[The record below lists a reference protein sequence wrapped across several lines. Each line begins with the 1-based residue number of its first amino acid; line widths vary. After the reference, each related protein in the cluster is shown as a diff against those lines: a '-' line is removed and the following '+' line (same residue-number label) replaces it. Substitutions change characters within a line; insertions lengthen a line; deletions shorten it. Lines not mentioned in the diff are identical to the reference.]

1 MSDVFSWLFLR
12 DEEFLKYV
20 SISVFKASGRGG
32 QKVNKTSS
40 AVRMVFEP
48 LNVEVTCQKY
58 RKQTENK
65 VSALRKLKKNVALH
79 ASSWP
84 SDDVFAICL
93 QYVKNG
99 LHINRKNRD
108 ISLIYALI
116 VALFCNFNG
125 DHKKVAVQ
133 LGVTPSRLVKFLAE
147 DKLLLNKVNFIRNN
161 ANRNNLKV

>member
-1 MSDVFSWLFLR
+1 MDDIFAWLLLR

-20 SISVFKASGRGG
+20 NISVFKASGRGG

-65 VSALRKLKKNVALH
+65 LSALRKLRKSVALH
-79 ASSWP
+79 ASGCP
-84 SDDVFAICL
+84 SDDVFAICV
-93 QYVKNG
+93 QYIKNG

-116 VALFCNFNG
+116 VSLFCNFNG

-133 LGVTPSRLVKFLAE
+133 LGVTSSRLVKFLAE
-147 DKLLLNKVNFIRNN
+147 DKLLLNKVNSIRNK
-161 ANRNNLKV
+161 ADKNNLKV